1 MSKILKHLG
10 FGKKP
15 PMPPRVDYN
24 MRAFLGLGMPI
35 RCNSEGNLLEA
46 VAEERAINKMTHRS
60 QDDTQLVLVPDY
72 CDPADL
78 KEQFRKEMG
87 ARRKAAAAKVALS
100 KNAVGTLDDDFYST
114 PYETQRVGKDN
125 KGKAAPTSPSVASS
139 SSPAPSKGQT
149 EGQQRAG
156 NNSKSTPPPPAHQH
170 PVSSSASSASTA
182 SHAEPGGRHSR
193 QTDEAAVPE
202 PCDEEDAGDVQYCD
216 PWDSGPAAAA
226 LRLLR
231 GEDVDCPPS
240 AAVAAT
246 AAAPAPASAALS
258 ADEMARQRHIYETAF
273 DSRVRQREPEMDLDR
288 LAQSPVLAGLGPAQ
302 NNSNNNNPT
311 RVGPLFP
318 VPGASGG
325 GAVAGLRKVGGAA
338 ARPTSSGSSSASSLQ
353 DGCPKPPPHQGSSG
367 SGSSQSGAS
376 QQPMAA
382 PRGSSSGVVPVP
394 AARGQP
400 GHGKPSMPSADKA
413 IYQNHPLP
421 QSPGADKSASQV
433 AMAVKRSIHA
443 GGIKVL
449 PSEPVR
455 RTRHNHRREGEPMAL
470 APVLLNGFQATS
482 SDNVSSS
489 SSSDNSPRK
498 PDEKRGRHAPPLPH
512 ALGALHNG
520 AQGQDVP
527 GGFRASASVD
537 SLSNSSSDSPRKP
550 EEKRGRLVA
559 VAPPT
564 VLNGVAFRPTS
575 SSSADAATD
584 INADRR
590 PADKRMLACRGAF
603 QPQPQSLHSQSPSS
617 DTRPEGDYDR
627 PWDLPRLKH
636 AESPPQ
642 VPGHRVVKPPAL
654 HSPTQA
660 NGTQVMR
667 LPSPEAALAAST
679 PTASSSREPPCAS
692 PAPSSSAAASS
703 SASATTAS
711 SSSSSTTS
719 IAMEPPAPVRPNAP
733 ARPSLNLNLNL
744 NASNSPKRSRHNL
757 TLNFGCAALS
767 VVGEKVDP
775 SVALEKQGWYHGSI
789 SRLDAENLL
798 RVLKEGSY
806 LVRNSESSK
815 HDYSLSLKSARGFMH
830 MKIVHNEDGKFILGQ
845 FSKPFESI
853 PEMIHHYSVNK
864 LPIKGAEHMSLL
876 YPVIDQ
882 LL

>member
-1 MSKILKHLG
+1 
-10 FGKKP
+10 
-15 PMPPRVDYN
+15 
-24 MRAFLGLGMPI
+24 A
-35 RCNSEGNLLEA
+35 
-46 VAEERAINKMTHRS
+46 
-60 QDDTQLVLVPDY
+60 
-72 CDPADL
+72 
-78 KEQFRKEMG
+78 
-87 ARRKAAAAKVALS
+87 
-100 KNAVGTLDDDFYST
+100 
-114 PYETQRVGKDN
+114 
-125 KGKAAPTSPSVASS
+125 AAPTSPSVASS
-139 SSPAPSKGQT
+139 SSPASSKGQPD
-149 EGQQRAG
+149 GQQRAG
-156 NNSKSTPPPPAHQH
+156 NSSKSTPPPPVHQH
-170 PVSSSASSASTA
+170 AVSSSASSAPSA
-182 SHAEPGGRHSR
+182 SHAESGGRLSR
-193 QTDEAAVPE
+193 QTDEAALPE
-202 PCDEEDAGDVQYCD
+202 PCEEDAGDVQYCD

-231 GEDVDCPPS
+231 GEDLDGAS
-240 AAVAAT
+240 AT
-246 AAAPAPASAALS
+246 AAAGSAAPPPAASSGPLS

-288 LAQSPVLAGLGPAQ
+288 LAQSPVLAGLG
-302 NNSNNNNPT
+302 NHNPT

-325 GAVAGLRKVGGAA
+325 GAVAGLRKSGAGVPS
-338 ARPTSSGSSSASSLQ
+338 RPTSSGSSASASSLQ
-353 DGCPKPPPHQGSSG
+353 EGCPKPPPHQGSSG

-376 QQPMAA
+376 QQPMPA
-382 PRGSSSGVVPVP
+382 PRGPSGGVVPVP

-400 GHGKPSMPSADKA
+400 GYSKPSVPPADKA

-498 PDEKRGRHAPPLPH
+498 PDEKRGRHAPPPPHPH

-520 AQGQDVP
+520 GSAAGSGAQGLDVP
-527 GGFRASASVD
+527 GGFRASPSVD

-564 VLNGVAFRPTS
+564 VLNGVAFKPTS
-575 SSSADAATD
+575 SSSADAVAD
-584 INADRR
+584 NNADRR

-603 QPQPQSLHSQSPSS
+603 QPQPQPQPLHSQSPSS

-627 PWDLPRLKH
+627 PWDLPRLKRT
-636 AESPPQ
+636 ESPPQ
-642 VPGHRVVKPPAL
+642 VPGHRAAKPPAL
-654 HSPTQA
+654 HSPCQA
-660 NGTQVMR
+660 NGMMR
-667 LPSPEAALAAST
+667 LPSPEAALAPST
-679 PTASSSREPPCAS
+679 PPASSSKEPPCAS
-692 PAPSSSAAASS
+692 PAPSSSAGASS
-703 SASATTAS
+703 SASATAAS

-830 MKIVHNEDGKFILGQ
+830 MKIVHNDDGKFILGQ